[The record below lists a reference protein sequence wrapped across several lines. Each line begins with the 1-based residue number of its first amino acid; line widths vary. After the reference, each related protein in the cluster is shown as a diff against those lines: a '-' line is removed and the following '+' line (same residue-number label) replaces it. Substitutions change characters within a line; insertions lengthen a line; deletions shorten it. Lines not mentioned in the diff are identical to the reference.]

1 MIFRLE
7 CNFLFLF
14 LEYREKVIFFLVTK
28 EQKNSWNHLISRNKS
43 AHSLV
48 GGDLYLSGFNKGS
61 SFFELFEF
69 WMIIC
74 GGTSSSEDQA
84 MELFSLLMIMSSFS
98 CLKLSESPEKQFESF
113 KISALT
119 KNNTGKSAKV
129 LEDHFKSDLDHIKI
143 I

>member
-1 MIFRLE
+1 M
-7 CNFLFLF
+7 
-14 LEYREKVIFFLVTK
+14 
-28 EQKNSWNHLISRNKS
+28 
-43 AHSLV
+43 V

-98 CLKLSESPEKQFESF
+98 CLKLSESPEKQFEKF
-113 KISALT
+113 QDQSALT